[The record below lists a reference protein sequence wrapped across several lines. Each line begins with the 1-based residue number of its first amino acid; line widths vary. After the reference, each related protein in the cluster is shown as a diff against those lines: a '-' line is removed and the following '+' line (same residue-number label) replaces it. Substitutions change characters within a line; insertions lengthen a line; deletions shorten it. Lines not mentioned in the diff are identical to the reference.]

1 MELQCETG
9 HLSDPLG
16 ILARMNKQTDS
27 RWNSWMGRA
36 RTCFRAATA
45 IDASATAVT
54 TSVREF
60 EGSDDEL
67 GSDLVATLRE
77 AEAALV
83 KARDAVQA
91 ALAARKLTPQN
102 REPVYGLAS

>member
-1 MELQCETG
+1 M
-9 HLSDPLG
+9 S
-16 ILARMNKQTDS
+16 NQTDS

-54 TSVREF
+54 STVREF
-60 EGSDDEL
+60 EGANDEL
-67 GSDLVATLRE
+67 AGELVASLRE
-77 AEAALV
+77 AEAALAR
-83 KARDAVQA
+83 ARDAVQA